1 MEYLTIFLENGKTY
15 RFENVKSFKNN
26 GEKLNF
32 EYESM
37 TTGKKVIATFD
48 VAKVFGYSY
57 VSDEG

>member
-15 RFENVKSFKNN
+15 RFENVTSFKNN

-57 VSDEG
+57 VNDEG